1 MPETRTRTRRFDPG
15 PGPRPYRLPGGTLRR
30 SFALMGRG
38 IRDSARSSTLAIA
51 SSVLYGLGTVASGL
65 LLGQVTDRVISPAL
79 SGQDVPTSHLWVA
92 GLVLLL
98 VGLVTAAAVAGRRV
112 WAGAAVFE
120 IQAAHRLR
128 VTRQYLRLPM
138 SWHRR
143 HPAGRLLSNANADAE
158 AASGVFMPLPFAI
171 GVAVMLLVAGTAMLV
186 ADPVMGAVG
195 VAVIPVV
202 VVVNAVFRRKMAPR
216 VAASQRLRAEVSDVA
231 HESFEAALLV
241 KALGTEA
248 VEERRFATSTDEL
261 LEANVA
267 MGKVRSVFDPIIEFL
282 PQVATLAVIVVGAWQ
297 IQRGAAGTG
306 DLVMIAYLL
315 TLMTFPVRA
324 IGFVLA
330 ELPRSSVGHDRI
342 SYVVDASGSMPEGS
356 GDLPGEAGLA
366 VEVQDVT
373 LEVPARL
380 MAGEPGEE
388 RAPVGSTSGTVALL
402 RDVSLHIPA
411 GRTVALVGS
420 TGAGKSTLTTVI
432 ARLVDPTAGRVLLD
446 GVDVR
451 ELSHAARTRD
461 VALVSQS
468 TFVFDDSVRGN
479 ISLDD
484 SGAITDEMIWRALR
498 TARADDFVRA
508 LPDGLDTLVGERGTT
523 LSGGQRQRLAI
534 ARALVRRPRL
544 LILDDAT
551 SAVDPVV
558 EQQILAGLGATGAG
572 RGTGSGG
579 DDDADRDDDADKGG
593 VSVLLVAY
601 RTATIALADEV
612 VHLERGRVVDV
623 GSHRELM
630 ARDPLYAELASS
642 YARRS
647 AEQSAEQ
654 VAQEDPR

>member
-1 MPETRTRTRRFDPG
+1 MPETTTRTRSFDPG

-30 SFALMGRG
+30 SLTLMGRG
-38 IRDSARSSTLAIA
+38 MRDSPRTSTLAIV
-51 SSVLYGLGTVASGL
+51 SSVLYGLGTVGSGL
-65 LLGQVTDRVISPAL
+65 LLGEVTDRVVTPAL
-79 SGQDVPTSHLWVA
+79 TGDDVPSSHIWLA
-92 GLVLLL
+92 GLGLLL

-143 HPAGRLLSNANADAE
+143 HPAGRLLSNANADTE

-186 ADPVMGAVG
+186 ADPLMGAIG
-195 VAVIPVV
+195 VSVLPVV
-202 VVVNAVFRRKMAPR
+202 VIVNAVFRRHMSPR

-231 HESFEAALLV
+231 HESFEASLLV
-241 KALGTEA
+241 KSLGTEE
-248 VEERRFATSTDEL
+248 VEERRFAEVTERLQD
-261 LEANVA
+261 ANIE

-282 PQVATLAVIVVGAWQ
+282 PSVATLAVVAVGANQ
-297 IQRGAAGTG
+297 VARGAADTG

-330 ELPRSSVGHDRI
+330 ELPRSTVGHDRI
-342 SYVVDASGSMPEGS
+342 SYVVDAQGSMPEG
-356 GDLPGEAGLA
+356 PGVLEGRGGLTLD
-366 VEVQDVT
+366 VEGVT

-380 MAGEPGEE
+380 VPGEMGE
-388 RAPVGSTSGTVALL
+388 QAGAEGTGTVALL
-402 RDVSLHIPA
+402 RDVSLRVPA
-411 GRTVALVGS
+411 GRTVAVVGP
-420 TGAGKSTLTTVI
+420 TGSGKSTLTTVV
-432 ARLVDPTAGRVLLD
+432 ARLVDPTAGQVLLD
-446 GVDVR
+446 GTDVR
-451 ELSHAARTRD
+451 ELSHAERTRQ

-468 TFVFDDSVRGN
+468 TFVFDDTIRGN
-479 ISLDD
+479 VALDD
-484 SGAITDEMIWRALR
+484 AGAISDEEVWAALR
-498 TARADDFVRA
+498 TARAEDFVRA
-508 LPDGLDTLVGERGTT
+508 LPAGLDTVVGERGAT

-544 LILDDAT
+544 LVLDDAT

-558 EQQILAGLGATGAG
+558 EQEILAGLGA
-572 RGTGSGG
+572 GT
-579 DDDADRDDDADKGG
+579 G

-623 GSHRELM
+623 GTHEELM
-630 ARDPLYAELASS
+630 ARDPGYVELASS

-647 AEQSAEQ
+647 AEQEEA
-654 VAQEDPR
+654 R

>member
-1 MPETRTRTRRFDPG
+1 MPETSGRNRRFDPG

-30 SFALMGRG
+30 SLTLMGRG
-38 IRDSARSSTLAIA
+38 IKDSPRASALAIT
-51 SSVLYGLGTVASGL
+51 SSVLYGLGTVGSGL
-65 LLGQVTDRVISPAL
+65 LLGEVTDRVISPSLRGEA
-79 SGQDVPTSHLWVA
+79 VPTAHVWIA
-92 GLVLLL
+92 GAALL
-98 VGLVTAAAVAGRRV
+98 VVGLITAAAVAGRRV
-112 WAGAAVFE
+112 WAGAAVFQ

-158 AASGVFMPLPFAI
+158 AASGVFHPLPFAI
-171 GVAVMLLVAGTAMLV
+171 GVAVMLVVAGTAMLV

-195 VAVIPVV
+195 VSVLPVV
-202 VVVNAVFRRKMAPR
+202 VIVNAVFRRKMSPR

-231 HESFEAALLV
+231 HESFEASLLV
-241 KALGTEA
+241 KSLGTEA
-248 VEERRFATSTDEL
+248 VEERRFAEVTEEL
-261 LEANVA
+261 QDANIA
-267 MGKVRSVFDPIIEFL
+267 MGKVRSIFDPIIEFL
-282 PQVATLAVIVVGAWQ
+282 PSVATLAVVVVGTVQ
-297 IQRGAAGTG
+297 IQRGAAETG

-342 SYVVDASGSMPEGS
+342 SYVVDATGAMPEGS
-356 GDLPGEAGLA
+356 RELPGDGGVHL
-366 VEVQDVT
+366 EVRDVT
-373 LEVPARL
+373 LEVPARVV
-380 MAGEPGEE
+380 AGEPGQTQ
-388 RAPVGSTSGTVALL
+388 APAGSTSGNVALL
-402 RDVSLHIPA
+402 REVCLEVAP

-420 TGAGKSTLTTVI
+420 TGAGKSTLTNVV
-432 ARLVDPTAGRVLLD
+432 ARLVDPTSGQVLLD
-446 GVDVR
+446 GTDIR
-451 ELSHAARTRD
+451 ELSQSARTGAI
-461 VALVSQS
+461 ALVSQS
-468 TFVFDDSVRGN
+468 TFIFDDTIRGN
-479 ISLDD
+479 IALDD
-484 SGAITDEMIWRALR
+484 SGAISDEQVWAALR
-498 TARADDFVRA
+498 TARAEDFISA
-508 LPDGLDTLVGERGTT
+508 LPAGLDTLVGERGAT

-558 EQQILAGLGATGAG
+558 EQEILAGLGATGG
-572 RGTGSGG
+572 
-579 DDDADRDDDADKGG
+579 GG

-623 GSHRELM
+623 GTHTELL
-630 ARDPLYAELASS
+630 ARDARYLELASS

-647 AEQSAEQ
+647 AEQDSEHGAEG
-654 VAQEDPR
+654 VAREGAR

>member
-1 MPETRTRTRRFDPG
+1 MPETTTRTRRFEPG

-30 SFALMGRG
+30 SLTLMGRG
-38 IRDSARSSTLAIA
+38 MRDSPRTSALAVA
-51 SSVLYGLGTVASGL
+51 SSVLYGLGTVGSGL
-65 LLGQVTDRVISPAL
+65 LLGQVTDRVITPAL
-79 SGQDVPTSHLWVA
+79 TGDDVPTSHIWLA
-92 GLVLLL
+92 GLGLLL

-112 WAGAAVFE
+112 WAGAAVYE

-171 GVAVMLLVAGTAMLV
+171 GVAVMLVVAGAAMLV
-186 ADPVMGAVG
+186 ADPLMGAIG
-195 VAVIPVV
+195 VSVLPVV
-202 VVVNAVFRRKMAPR
+202 VIVNAVFRRQMSPR

-231 HESFEAALLV
+231 HESFEASLLV
-241 KALGTEA
+241 KSLGTEA
-248 VEERRFATSTDEL
+248 VEERRFSAVTERLQD
-261 LEANVA
+261 ANIE
-267 MGKVRSVFDPIIEFL
+267 MGKVRAVFDPIIEFL
-282 PQVATLAVIVVGAWQ
+282 PSVATLAVVAVGAGQ
-297 IQRGAAGTG
+297 VSRGAADTG

-330 ELPRSSVGHDRI
+330 ELPRSTVGHDRL
-342 SYVVDASGSMPEGS
+342 SYVVDAQGSMPEGR
-356 GDLPGEAGLA
+356 GALDGRGGLTLD
-366 VEVQDVT
+366 VEHVT

-380 MAGEPGEE
+380 VPSEMGEQDGGPG
-388 RAPVGSTSGTVALL
+388 SGTVALL
-402 RDVSLHIPA
+402 RDVSLRVPA
-411 GRTVALVGS
+411 GRTVAVVGP
-420 TGAGKSTLTTVI
+420 TGSGKSTLTTLV

-451 ELSHAARTRD
+451 ELSHAERTRQ

-468 TFVFDDSVRGN
+468 TFVFDDTIRGN
-479 ISLDD
+479 VALDD
-484 SGAITDEMIWRALR
+484 GATVPDEEVWAALR
-498 TARADDFVRA
+498 TARAEGFVRA
-508 LPDGLDTLVGERGTT
+508 LPAGLDTVVGERGAT

-544 LILDDAT
+544 LVLDDAT

-558 EQQILAGLGATGAG
+558 EQEILAGLGA
-572 RGTGSGG
+572 GS
-579 DDDADRDDDADKGG
+579 G

-612 VHLERGRVVDV
+612 VHLERGRVLDV
-623 GSHRELM
+623 GTHEELM
-630 ARDPLYAELASS
+630 ARDPGYVELASS

-647 AEQSAEQ
+647 AEQEEA
-654 VAQEDPR
+654 R

>member
-1 MPETRTRTRRFDPG
+1 MPETTTRTRRFEPG

-30 SFALMGRG
+30 SLTLMGRG
-38 IRDSARSSTLAIA
+38 MRDSPRTSTLAVA
-51 SSVLYGLGTVASGL
+51 SSVLYGLGTVGSGL
-65 LLGQVTDRVISPAL
+65 LLGQVTDRVITPAL
-79 SGQDVPTSHLWVA
+79 TGDDVPTSHIWLA
-92 GLVLLL
+92 GLGLLL

-112 WAGAAVFE
+112 WAGAAVYE

-138 SWHRR
+138 AWHRR

-171 GVAVMLLVAGTAMLV
+171 GVAVMLVVAGGAMLV
-186 ADPVMGAVG
+186 ADPLMGVIG
-195 VAVIPVV
+195 VSVLPVV
-202 VVVNAVFRRKMAPR
+202 VLVNAVFRRQMSPR

-231 HESFEAALLV
+231 HESFEASLLV
-241 KALGTEA
+241 KSLGTEA
-248 VEERRFATSTDEL
+248 VEEERFSAVTKRLQD
-261 LEANVA
+261 ANIE
-267 MGKVRSVFDPIIEFL
+267 MGKVRAVFDPIIEFL
-282 PQVATLAVIVVGAWQ
+282 PSVATLAVVAVGAGQ
-297 IQRGAAGTG
+297 VSRGAADTG

-330 ELPRSSVGHDRI
+330 ELPRSTVGHDRL
-342 SYVVDASGSMPEGS
+342 SYVVDATGSMPEG
-356 GDLPGEAGLA
+356 GGRLDGQGGLTLD
-366 VEVQDVT
+366 VEDVT

-380 MAGEPGEE
+380 VPGEMGE
-388 RAPVGSTSGTVALL
+388 QAGPDSGGTVALL
-402 RDVSLHIPA
+402 RDVSLRVPA
-411 GRTVALVGS
+411 GRTVAVVGP
-420 TGAGKSTLTTVI
+420 TGSGKSTLTTLV

-451 ELSHAARTRD
+451 ELSHAERTRQ

-468 TFVFDDSVRGN
+468 TFVFDDTIRGN
-479 ISLDD
+479 VALDD
-484 SGAITDEMIWRALR
+484 AGDVTDEEVWAALR
-498 TARADDFVRA
+498 TARAEGFVRA
-508 LPDGLDTLVGERGTT
+508 LPAGLDTVVGERGAT

-544 LILDDAT
+544 LVLDDAT

-558 EQQILAGLGATGAG
+558 EQEILAGLGA
-572 RGTGSGG
+572 GS
-579 DDDADRDDDADKGG
+579 G

-623 GSHRELM
+623 GTHEELM
-630 ARDPLYAELASS
+630 ARDPGYVELASS

-647 AEQSAEQ
+647 AEQEEA
-654 VAQEDPR
+654 R

>member
-1 MPETRTRTRRFDPG
+1 MPETTTRTRRFDPG

-30 SFALMGRG
+30 SLTLMGRG
-38 IRDSARSSTLAIA
+38 MRDSPRTSTLAVA

-65 LLGQVTDRVISPAL
+65 LLGEITDRVITPAL
-79 SGQDVPTSHLWVA
+79 TGDAVPAAHVWLA
-92 GLVLLL
+92 GLALLA
-98 VGLVTAAAVAGRRV
+98 VGLATAAAVAGRRV

-171 GVAVMLLVAGTAMLV
+171 GVAVMLVVAGTAMLV
-186 ADPVMGAVG
+186 ADPLMGAIG
-195 VAVIPVV
+195 VSVLPVV
-202 VVVNAVFRRKMAPR
+202 VLVNTVFRRTMSPR

-231 HESFEAALLV
+231 HESFEASLLV
-241 KALGTEA
+241 KSLGTEA
-248 VEERRFATSTDEL
+248 VEEHRFATVTERLQD
-261 LEANVA
+261 ANIA

-282 PQVATLAVIVVGAWQ
+282 PSVATLAVVAVGASQ
-297 IQRGAAGTG
+297 VQRGAADTG

-330 ELPRSSVGHDRI
+330 ELPRSTVGHDRI
-342 SYVVDASGSMPEGS
+342 SYVVDAEGTMPEGTV
-356 GDLPGEAGLA
+356 GLAAGGGLELA
-366 VEVQDVT
+366 VEGVT
-373 LEVPARL
+373 LEVPARTVP
-380 MAGEPGEE
+380 GEPGLEPARE
-388 RAPVGSTSGTVALL
+388 GRASGTVALL
-402 RDVSLHIPA
+402 RDVDLRVPA
-411 GRTVALVGS
+411 GRTVAVVGP
-420 TGAGKSTLTTVI
+420 TGAGKSTLTTVV
-432 ARLVDPTAGRVLLD
+432 ARLVDPTVGRVRYD
-446 GVDVR
+446 GTDVR
-451 ELSHAARTRD
+451 ELTHAERTRN

-468 TFVFDDSVRGN
+468 TFVFDDTIRGN
-479 ISLDD
+479 IVLDD
-484 SGAITDEMIWRALR
+484 DGAVTDEDLWAALR
-498 TARADDFVRA
+498 TARAEDFVRA
-508 LPDGLDTLVGERGTT
+508 LPQGLDTVVGERGAT

-544 LILDDAT
+544 LVLDDAT

-558 EQQILAGLGATGAG
+558 EQAILAGLGAAG
-572 RGTGSGG
+572 GG
-579 DDDADRDDDADKGG
+579 D

-612 VHLERGRVVDV
+612 VHLDRGRVVDV
-623 GSHRELM
+623 GTHDELM
-630 ARDPLYAELASS
+630 ARDPGYAELASS

-647 AEQSAEQ
+647 AEQEAS
-654 VAQEDPR
+654 R

>member
-1 MPETRTRTRRFDPG
+1 MPETTTRTRRFEPG

-30 SFALMGRG
+30 SLTLMGRG
-38 IRDSARSSTLAIA
+38 MRDSPRTSTLAVA
-51 SSVLYGLGTVASGL
+51 SSVLYGVGTVGSGL
-65 LLGQVTDRVISPAL
+65 LLGQVTDRVITPAL
-79 SGQDVPTSHLWVA
+79 TGDDVPTSHVWLA
-92 GLVLLL
+92 GLGLLL

-171 GVAVMLLVAGTAMLV
+171 GVAVMLVVAGAAMLV
-186 ADPVMGAVG
+186 ADPLMGVIG
-195 VAVIPVV
+195 VSVLPVV
-202 VVVNAVFRRKMAPR
+202 VIVNAVFRRQMSPR

-231 HESFEAALLV
+231 HESFEASQLV
-241 KALGTEA
+241 KSLGTEA
-248 VEERRFATSTDEL
+248 VEEERFSAVTERLQD
-261 LEANVA
+261 ANIE
-267 MGKVRSVFDPIIEFL
+267 MGKVRAVFDPIIEFL
-282 PQVATLAVIVVGAWQ
+282 PSVATLAVVAVGAGQ
-297 IQRGAAGTG
+297 VARGAADTG

-330 ELPRSSVGHDRI
+330 ELPRSTVGHDRL
-342 SYVVDASGSMPEGS
+342 SYVVDATGSMPEG
-356 GDLPGEAGLA
+356 GGRLDGRGGLTLDVEA
-366 VEVQDVT
+366 VT

-380 MAGEPGEE
+380 VPGEMGE
-388 RAPVGSTSGTVALL
+388 QATADSGGTVALL
-402 RDVSLHIPA
+402 REVSLRVPA
-411 GRTVALVGS
+411 GRTVAVVGP
-420 TGAGKSTLTTVI
+420 TGSGKSTLTTLI

-451 ELSHAARTRD
+451 ALSHAERTRQ

-468 TFVFDDSVRGN
+468 TFVFDDTVRGN
-479 ISLDD
+479 VTLDD
-484 SGAITDEMIWRALR
+484 AGHVTDEEVWAALR
-498 TARADDFVRA
+498 TARAEGFVRA
-508 LPDGLDTLVGERGTT
+508 LPAGLDTVVGERGAT

-544 LILDDAT
+544 LVLDDAT

-558 EQQILAGLGATGAG
+558 EQEILAGLGA
-572 RGTGSGG
+572 GS
-579 DDDADRDDDADKGG
+579 G

-623 GSHRELM
+623 GTHEELM
-630 ARDPLYAELASS
+630 ARDPGYVELASS

-647 AEQSAEQ
+647 AEQEEA
-654 VAQEDPR
+654 R

>member
-1 MPETRTRTRRFDPG
+1 MPETTTRTRRFEPG

-30 SFALMGRG
+30 SLTLMGRG
-38 IRDSARSSTLAIA
+38 MRDSPRTSTLAIV
-51 SSVLYGLGTVASGL
+51 SSVLYGLGTVGSGL
-65 LLGQVTDRVISPAL
+65 LLGQVTDRVISPVL
-79 SGQDVPTSHLWVA
+79 TGDDVPTSHIWLA
-92 GLVLLL
+92 GLGLLL

-171 GVAVMLLVAGTAMLV
+171 GVAVMLVVAGAAMLV
-186 ADPVMGAVG
+186 ADPLMGAIG
-195 VAVIPVV
+195 VSVLPVV
-202 VVVNAVFRRKMAPR
+202 VIVNAVFRRQMSPR

-231 HESFEAALLV
+231 HESFEASLLV
-241 KALGTEA
+241 KSLGTEA
-248 VEERRFATSTDEL
+248 VEEERFSAVTERLQD
-261 LEANVA
+261 ANIA

-282 PQVATLAVIVVGAWQ
+282 PSVATLAVVAVGANQ
-297 IQRGAAGTG
+297 VSRGAAETG

-330 ELPRSSVGHDRI
+330 ELPRSTVGHDRLA
-342 SYVVDASGSMPEGS
+342 YVVDAQGSMPEGR
-356 GDLPGEAGLA
+356 GGLDGQGGLTLD
-366 VEVQDVT
+366 VEDVT

-380 MAGEPGEE
+380 VSSEMEEQDVEAGRG
-388 RAPVGSTSGTVALL
+388 SGTVALL
-402 RDVSLHIPA
+402 RDVSLRVPA
-411 GRTVALVGS
+411 GRTVAVVGP
-420 TGAGKSTLTTVI
+420 TGSGKSTLTTLV

-451 ELSHAARTRD
+451 ELSHAERTRQ

-468 TFVFDDSVRGN
+468 TFVFDDTIRGN
-479 ISLDD
+479 VALDD
-484 SGAITDEMIWRALR
+484 GANVTDEEVWAALR
-498 TARADDFVRA
+498 TARAEAFVRA
-508 LPDGLDTLVGERGTT
+508 LPAGLDTVVGERGAT

-544 LILDDAT
+544 LVLDDAT

-558 EQQILAGLGATGAG
+558 EQEILAGLGA
-572 RGTGSGG
+572 GS
-579 DDDADRDDDADKGG
+579 G

-623 GSHRELM
+623 GTHEELM
-630 ARDPLYAELASS
+630 ARDPGYVELASS

-647 AEQSAEQ
+647 AEQEEA
-654 VAQEDPR
+654 R

>member
-1 MPETRTRTRRFDPG
+1 MPETTTRTRRFEPG

-30 SFALMGRG
+30 SLTLMGRG
-38 IRDSARSSTLAIA
+38 MRDSLRTSTLAIV
-51 SSVLYGLGTVASGL
+51 SSVLYGLGTVGSGL
-65 LLGQVTDRVISPAL
+65 LLGQVTDRVISPVL
-79 SGQDVPTSHLWVA
+79 TGDDVPTSHIWLA
-92 GLVLLL
+92 GLGLLL

-171 GVAVMLLVAGTAMLV
+171 GVAVMLVVAGAAMLV
-186 ADPVMGAVG
+186 ADPLMGAIG
-195 VAVIPVV
+195 VSVLPVV
-202 VVVNAVFRRKMAPR
+202 VIVNAVFRRQMSPR

-231 HESFEAALLV
+231 HESFEASLLV
-241 KALGTEA
+241 KSLGTEA
-248 VEERRFATSTDEL
+248 VEEERFSAVTERLQD
-261 LEANVA
+261 ANIA

-282 PQVATLAVIVVGAWQ
+282 PSVATLAVVAVGANQ
-297 IQRGAAGTG
+297 VSRGAAETG

-330 ELPRSSVGHDRI
+330 ELPRSTVGHDRLA
-342 SYVVDASGSMPEGS
+342 YVVDAQGSMPEGRGS
-356 GDLPGEAGLA
+356 LDGQGGLTLD
-366 VEVQDVT
+366 VEDVT

-380 MAGEPGEE
+380 FSSEMEEQDVEAGRG
-388 RAPVGSTSGTVALL
+388 SGTVALL
-402 RDVSLHIPA
+402 RDVSLRVPA
-411 GRTVALVGS
+411 GRTVAVVGP
-420 TGAGKSTLTTVI
+420 TGSGKSTLTTLV

-451 ELSHAARTRD
+451 ELSHAERTRQ

-468 TFVFDDSVRGN
+468 TFVFDDTIRGN
-479 ISLDD
+479 VALDD
-484 SGAITDEMIWRALR
+484 GANVTDEEVWSALR
-498 TARADDFVRA
+498 TARAEGFVRA
-508 LPDGLDTLVGERGTT
+508 LPAGLDTVVGERGAT

-544 LILDDAT
+544 LVLDDAT

-558 EQQILAGLGATGAG
+558 EQEILAGLGA
-572 RGTGSGG
+572 GS
-579 DDDADRDDDADKGG
+579 G

-623 GSHRELM
+623 GTHEELM
-630 ARDPLYAELASS
+630 ARDPGYVELASS

-647 AEQSAEQ
+647 AEQE
-654 VAQEDPR
+654 EGR

>member
-1 MPETRTRTRRFDPG
+1 
-15 PGPRPYRLPGGTLRR
+15 
-30 SFALMGRG
+30 MGRG
-38 IRDSARSSTLAIA
+38 MRDSPRTSTLAVA
-51 SSVLYGLGTVASGL
+51 SSVLYGLGTVGSGL
-65 LLGQVTDRVISPAL
+65 LLGQVTDRVITPAL
-79 SGQDVPTSHLWVA
+79 TGDDVPTSHIWLA
-92 GLVLLL
+92 GLGLLL

-112 WAGAAVFE
+112 WAGAAVYE

-138 SWHRR
+138 AWHRR

-171 GVAVMLLVAGTAMLV
+171 GVAVMLVVAGGAMLV
-186 ADPVMGAVG
+186 ADPLMGVIG
-195 VAVIPVV
+195 VSVLPVV
-202 VVVNAVFRRKMAPR
+202 VLVNAVFRRQMSPR

-231 HESFEAALLV
+231 HESFEASLLV
-241 KALGTEA
+241 KSLGTEA
-248 VEERRFATSTDEL
+248 VEEERFSAVTKRLQD
-261 LEANVA
+261 ANIE
-267 MGKVRSVFDPIIEFL
+267 MGKVRAVFDPIIEFL
-282 PQVATLAVIVVGAWQ
+282 PSVATLAVVAVGAGQ
-297 IQRGAAGTG
+297 VSRGAADTG

-330 ELPRSSVGHDRI
+330 ELPRSTVGHDRL
-342 SYVVDASGSMPEGS
+342 SYVVDATGSMPEG
-356 GDLPGEAGLA
+356 GGRLDGQGGLTLD
-366 VEVQDVT
+366 VEDVT

-380 MAGEPGEE
+380 VPGEMGE
-388 RAPVGSTSGTVALL
+388 QAGPDSGGTVALL
-402 RDVSLHIPA
+402 RDVSLRVPA
-411 GRTVALVGS
+411 GRTVAVVGP
-420 TGAGKSTLTTVI
+420 TGSGKSTLTTLV

-451 ELSHAARTRD
+451 ELSHAERTRQ

-468 TFVFDDSVRGN
+468 TFVFDDTIRGN
-479 ISLDD
+479 VALDD
-484 SGAITDEMIWRALR
+484 AGDVTDEEVWAALR
-498 TARADDFVRA
+498 TARAEGFVRA
-508 LPDGLDTLVGERGTT
+508 LPAGLDTVVGERGAT

-544 LILDDAT
+544 LVLDDAT

-558 EQQILAGLGATGAG
+558 EQEILAGLGA
-572 RGTGSGG
+572 GS
-579 DDDADRDDDADKGG
+579 G

-623 GSHRELM
+623 GTHEELM
-630 ARDPLYAELASS
+630 ARDPGYVELASS

-647 AEQSAEQ
+647 AEQEEA
-654 VAQEDPR
+654 R

>member
-1 MPETRTRTRRFDPG
+1 MLSRPVPYRRRANEEQTAVPETSTRTRRFDPG

-30 SFALMGRG
+30 SLSLMGRG
-38 IRDSARSSTLAIA
+38 MRDSPRTSTLAIV
-51 SSVLYGLGTVASGL
+51 SSVVYGLGTVGSGL
-65 LLGQVTDRVISPAL
+65 LLGRVTDTVIAPAL
-79 SGQDVPTSHLWVA
+79 TGEDVPTSHVWLA
-92 GLVLLL
+92 GLALLT

-171 GVAVMLLVAGTAMLV
+171 GVAVMLVVAGTAMLL
-186 ADPVMGAVG
+186 ADPLMGAVG
-195 VAVIPVV
+195 VSVLPVV
-202 VVVNAVFRRKMAPR
+202 VMVNAVFRRKMSPR

-231 HESFEAALLV
+231 HESFEASLLV
-241 KALGTEA
+241 KSLGTEA
-248 VEERRFATSTDEL
+248 VEERRFAEVTTRLQD
-261 LEANVA
+261 ANIA

-282 PQVATLAVIVVGAWQ
+282 PSVATLAVVAVGAGQ
-297 IQRGAAGTG
+297 VQRGAADTG

-330 ELPRSSVGHDRI
+330 ELPRSTVGHDRI
-342 SYVVDASGSMPEGS
+342 SYVVDAEGSMPEGTATLH
-356 GDLPGEAGLA
+356 GREGLA
-366 VEVQDVT
+366 VDVENVT

-380 MAGEPGEE
+380 MPGEPGQDPVPPG
-388 RAPVGSTSGTVALL
+388 RASGTVALL
-402 RDVSLHIPA
+402 RDVSMRVPA
-411 GRTVALVGS
+411 GRTVAVVGS
-420 TGAGKSTLTTVI
+420 TGAGKSTLTTVV

-446 GVDVR
+446 GTDAR
-451 ELSHAARTRD
+451 ELSHAERTAQ

-468 TFVFDDSVRGN
+468 TFVFDDTIRGN
-479 ISLDD
+479 IVLDD
-484 SGAITDEMIWRALR
+484 DGAVTDEEVWDALR
-498 TARADDFVRA
+498 TARAEDFVRA
-508 LPDGLDTLVGERGTT
+508 LPHGLDTVVGERGAT

-544 LILDDAT
+544 LVLDDAT

-558 EQQILAGLGATGAG
+558 EQEILAGLGATG
-572 RGTGSGG
+572 GT
-579 DDDADRDDDADKGG
+579 G

-601 RTATIALADEV
+601 RTATIALADMV
-612 VHLERGRVVDV
+612 VHLERGQVVDI
-623 GSHRELM
+623 GTHEELM
-630 ARDPLYAELASS
+630 ARDPGYADLAST

-647 AEQSAEQ
+647 A
-654 VAQEDPR
+654 AQEQEAAR

>member
-1 MPETRTRTRRFDPG
+1 MPETTTRTRRFESG

-30 SFALMGRG
+30 SLTLMGRG
-38 IRDSARSSTLAIA
+38 MRDSPRTSTLAVA
-51 SSVLYGLGTVASGL
+51 SSVLYGLGTVGSGL
-65 LLGQVTDRVISPAL
+65 LLGQVTDRVITPAL
-79 SGQDVPTSHLWVA
+79 TGDDVPTSHIWLA
-92 GLVLLL
+92 GLGLLL

-112 WAGAAVFE
+112 WAGAAVYE

-171 GVAVMLLVAGTAMLV
+171 GVAVMLVVAGAAMLV
-186 ADPVMGAVG
+186 ADPLMGLIG
-195 VAVIPVV
+195 VSVLPVV
-202 VVVNAVFRRKMAPR
+202 VIVNAVFRRQMSPR

-231 HESFEAALLV
+231 HESFEASLLV
-241 KALGTEA
+241 KSLGTEA
-248 VEERRFATSTDEL
+248 VEEERFSAVTDRL
-261 LEANVA
+261 QDANIE
-267 MGKVRSVFDPIIEFL
+267 MGKVRAVFDPIIEFL
-282 PQVATLAVIVVGAWQ
+282 PSVATLAVVAVGAGQ
-297 IQRGAAGTG
+297 VSRGAADTG

-330 ELPRSSVGHDRI
+330 ELPRSTVGHDRL
-342 SYVVDASGSMPEGS
+342 SYVVDATGSMPEGR
-356 GDLPGEAGLA
+356 GRLDGQGGLTLDVEA
-366 VEVQDVT
+366 VT

-380 MAGEPGEE
+380 VPGEMGEPAG
-388 RAPVGSTSGTVALL
+388 PDSGGTVALL
-402 RDVSLHIPA
+402 RDVSLRVPA
-411 GRTVALVGS
+411 GRTVAVVGP
-420 TGAGKSTLTTVI
+420 TGSGKSTLTTLV

-451 ELSHAARTRD
+451 ELSHAERTRQ

-468 TFVFDDSVRGN
+468 TFVFDDTIRGN
-479 ISLDD
+479 VALDD
-484 SGAITDEMIWRALR
+484 AGDVTDEEVWAALR
-498 TARADDFVRA
+498 TARAEGFVRA
-508 LPDGLDTLVGERGTT
+508 LPAGLDTVVGERGAT

-544 LILDDAT
+544 LVLDDAT

-558 EQQILAGLGATGAG
+558 EQEILAGLGA
-572 RGTGSGG
+572 GS
-579 DDDADRDDDADKGG
+579 G

-623 GSHRELM
+623 GTHEELM
-630 ARDPLYAELASS
+630 ARDPGYVELASS

-647 AEQSAEQ
+647 AEQEEA
-654 VAQEDPR
+654 R

>member
-1 MPETRTRTRRFDPG
+1 MPETTTRTRRFEPG

-30 SFALMGRG
+30 SLTLMGRG
-38 IRDSARSSTLAIA
+38 MRDSPRTSTLAIV
-51 SSVLYGLGTVASGL
+51 SSVLYGLGTVGSGL
-65 LLGQVTDRVISPAL
+65 LLGQVTDRVITPVL
-79 SGQDVPTSHLWVA
+79 TGDDVPTSHIWLA
-92 GLVLLL
+92 GLGLLL

-171 GVAVMLLVAGTAMLV
+171 GVAVMLVVAGAAMLV
-186 ADPVMGAVG
+186 ADPLMGAIG
-195 VAVIPVV
+195 VSVLPVV
-202 VVVNAVFRRKMAPR
+202 VIVNAVFRRQMSPR

-231 HESFEAALLV
+231 HESFEASLLV
-241 KALGTEA
+241 KSLGTEA
-248 VEERRFATSTDEL
+248 VEEERFSAVTERLQD
-261 LEANVA
+261 ANIA

-282 PQVATLAVIVVGAWQ
+282 PSVATLAVVAVGANQ
-297 IQRGAAGTG
+297 VSRGAAETG

-330 ELPRSSVGHDRI
+330 ELPRSTVGHDRLA
-342 SYVVDASGSMPEGS
+342 YVVDAQGSMPEGRGSLS
-356 GDLPGEAGLA
+356 GQGGLTLD
-366 VEVQDVT
+366 VENVT

-380 MAGEPGEE
+380 FSSEMEE
-388 RAPVGSTSGTVALL
+388 HDEGARGSGTVALL
-402 RDVSLHIPA
+402 RDVSLRVPA
-411 GRTVALVGS
+411 GRTVAVVGP
-420 TGAGKSTLTTVI
+420 TGSGKSTLTTLV

-451 ELSHAARTRD
+451 ELSHAERTRQ

-468 TFVFDDSVRGN
+468 TFVFDDTIRGN
-479 ISLDD
+479 VALDD
-484 SGAITDEMIWRALR
+484 GASVTDEEVWAALR
-498 TARADDFVRA
+498 TARAEGFVRA
-508 LPDGLDTLVGERGTT
+508 LPAGLDTVVGERGAT

-544 LILDDAT
+544 LVLDDAT

-558 EQQILAGLGATGAG
+558 EQEILAGLGA
-572 RGTGSGG
+572 GS
-579 DDDADRDDDADKGG
+579 G

-623 GSHRELM
+623 GTHEELM
-630 ARDPLYAELASS
+630 ARDPGYVELASS

-647 AEQSAEQ
+647 AEQEEA
-654 VAQEDPR
+654 R